1 VGLLA
6 QPARLG
12 STHFLFFLKEVI
24 FRLIIV
30 NNDSLSLHQN
40 LMILSF
46 LFNQEMTK
54 NKENKF

>member
-40 LMILSF
+40 LMILSS

-54 NKENKF
+54 NKENEF